1 MVKLFT
7 CMRNPTIVAAAQT
20 LAHSFAEIVG
30 RAEVKHAGR
39 ADIKHARPFRH
50 PDAVR
55 DLARSSA
62 RRSQ

>member
-7 CMRNPTIVAAAQT
+7 CMRNPTIVAAAQA

-39 ADIKHARPFRH
+39 ADIKHARPF
-50 PDAVR
+50 P
-55 DLARSSA
+55 SS
-62 RRSQ
+62 